1 MIYKYYKGSTTN
13 AEKLP
18 YKLFSHKYNPF
29 MLSNPY
35 ENLTKYCFILSYYD
49 GSMTNNNLNLL

>member
-1 MIYKYYKGSTTN
+1 
-13 AEKLP
+13 
-18 YKLFSHKYNPF
+18 

-49 GSMTNNNLNLL
+49 GNITKYYFKLSYNYESMQNNYFMFL